1 MPALSAIL
9 IARDEEADLPRAL
22 ESLES
27 VADEIVLVDAG
38 STDRTREI
46 ARAAGARV
54 FERPFSS
61 FADQKNYAAAQAV
74 HDWVFSLDCDEV
86 VTPELRASLLAWK
99 RETPSRPGYEIV
111 RLTNYMGG
119 WIRHS
124 GWYPDWIVRLYHRE
138 HGRFAGAVHESV
150 RLDAPAGRLQG
161 ILQHYTVR
169 TYEEHLAKIDGFT
182 TLAARELYERGRN
195 HWRAQKYIAAP
206 LTFFKRI
213 AMQLGV
219 LDGRRGWVIAW
230 TSARYVW
237 LKYSK
242 LGALV
247 RENGGRASAARPA
260 AKTS

>member
-9 IARDEEADLPRAL
+9 IARNEDPDLPRAL
-22 ESLES
+22 QSLEGI
-27 VADEIVLVDAG
+27 ADEIVLVDAG

-61 FADQKNYAAAQAV
+61 FADQKNYAAAQAA

-86 VTPELRASLLAWK
+86 LTPELRASLLAWK
-99 RETPSRPGYEIV
+99 RGTPGRHGYEVV

-138 HGRFAGAVHESV
+138 HGRFSGAVHESV
-150 RLDAPAGRLQG
+150 RLDAPAGRLEG
-161 ILQHYTVR
+161 ILHHYTVR
-169 TYEEHLAKIDGFT
+169 TYPEHLAKIDGFT
-182 TLAARELYERGRN
+182 TIAARELYDGGRS

-206 LTFFKRI
+206 LTFCQRLGP
-213 AMQLGV
+213 QLGV

-230 TSARYVW
+230 TSARYIW
-237 LKYSK
+237 MKYSK

-247 RENGGRASAARPA
+247 RANGERVSAGPET
-260 AKTS
+260 KTS